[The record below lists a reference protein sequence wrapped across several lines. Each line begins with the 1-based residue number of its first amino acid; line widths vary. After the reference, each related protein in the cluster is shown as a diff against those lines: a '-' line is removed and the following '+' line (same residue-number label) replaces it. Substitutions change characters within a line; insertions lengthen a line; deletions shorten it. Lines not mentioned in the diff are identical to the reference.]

1 MRHLFEIYLS
11 GWEWYQDRRGVA
23 AARAERREAEKKGIL
38 TFLSQGAS
46 GGMIGYFLIT
56 VCGAV
61 LYFDGDGMLP
71 YVLFALLPIILAVG
85 AFCGAVTGVFVWLFS
100 LLLKRRI
107 GFVARAFITADVMLL
122 LGLAISFWLRA
133 QPSSDWSVWSVAG
146 FTCVMYLPIVLMTGS
161 QFRPGRV
168 MVFGV
173 GDGIPG
179 RSLRAWFATPTG
191 FLLRAASIFGVME
204 SLLFLAVWISAQM
217 SPSSRAFPLD
227 SLAAIILANVYSGA
241 SAYFS
246 FKTPRKMF
254 LPPIAIALNLLAVL
268 MMVSEKQFN
277 TIDSN
282 FLAYLYLGFICLWIL
297 YTFAR
302 LIAPAPAS
310 RIVKSVNGTY
320 VIKTYS
326 NATL

>member
-1 MRHLFEIYLS
+1 MRHLIEIYLS
-11 GWEWYQDRRGVA
+11 GWEWYQHRRGIA
-23 AARAERREAEKKGIL
+23 SARAESREAEKKGIL

-46 GGMIGYFLIT
+46 GGVIGYFLTT

-61 LYFDGDGMLP
+61 LYFDGNGMLP

-85 AFCGAVTGVFVWLFS
+85 AFCGALTGIFVWLFS
-100 LLLKRRI
+100 VLLKRRI
-107 GFVARAFITADVMLL
+107 GFVARAFITAGVMFL
-122 LGLAISFWLRA
+122 LGFAISFWLRA
-133 QPSSDWSVWSVAG
+133 QPSSDWSVWSLAG
-146 FTCVMYLPIVLMTGS
+146 FTCVMYLPIVLMTGF
-161 QFRPGRV
+161 QLRPGRV
-168 MVFGV
+168 MAFGS
-173 GDGIPG
+173 GGIPR
-179 RSLRAWFATPTG
+179 RSLRAWFAAPPG

-204 SLLFLAVWISAQM
+204 SLLVLAVWISAQM
-217 SPSSRAFPLD
+217 SLSSSSFPLD
-227 SLAAIILANVYSGA
+227 SLAAIILATLYFGA

-254 LPPIAIALNLLAVL
+254 LLPIAIALNLPAVL

-277 TIDSN
+277 TMDSN

-297 YTFAR
+297 YSFAC

-310 RIVKSVNGTY
+310 RIVKLVNGTY